1 MMFRGRKPWERNS
14 ACALRK
20 LRPNTALAQAGQD
33 WDGDDV
39 AGPVLPENRR
49 RFTGGPAG
57 AGKGPTSAGPT
68 ERLRQ
73 KRQRVAVFG
82 SRILATAV
90 PSFAFLSRRHDRP
103 NNMMTILELAQKIVA
118 SANSR
123 GYTGNGQLTV
133 FSTILI
139 F

>member
-20 LRPNTALAQAGQD
+20 LLPNTALTQAGRD
-33 WDGDDV
+33 WDG
-39 AGPVLPENRR
+39 GSP
-49 RFTGGPAG
+49 GGPAG
-57 AGKGPTSAGPT
+57 EGKGPTSAGPT

-90 PSFAFLSRRHDRP
+90 PSFAVLSRRHDRP
-103 NNMMTILELAQKIVA
+103 NDMMTILELAQKIVA

-133 FSTILI
+133 FLQ

>member
-1 MMFRGRKPWERNS
+1 MGERS
-14 ACALRK
+14 ARERDAAYGLPG
-20 LRPNTALAQAGQD
+20 LERPYL
-33 WDGDDV
+33 GDD
-39 AGPVLPENRR
+39 APLALVLPENRR

-103 NNMMTILELAQKIVA
+103 NNMMTILELAQKIVP